1 MNNNCLRSIVVW
13 LLVTGL
19 GYTDFAMA
27 EDKAAQENWEVA
39 AEFEKHKP
47 MTIAV
52 LPMDN
57 LSLEDGV
64 EEALYQQVY
73 QRLASRGYSKV
84 SVNHVSTV
92 MKNLGVTVPGLLGGL
107 SSSQLGRELKADALL
122 FGQIEQSASVHQ
134 ALYDAVVVSCSL
146 RLVDAQTGKTLWH
159 AEQWRTAHRQW
170 ALDPVNMLLNT
181 IGHANASREERIA
194 FLVQEMLKTLPMG
207 PVQLDTGDLLNRAV
221 VIKRAP

>member
-1 MNNNCLRSIVVW
+1 MVS
-13 LLVTGL
+13 GL
-19 GYTDFAMA
+19 GYANFAMA
-27 EDKAAQENWEVA
+27 EDKATQENWEVA
-39 AEFEKHKP
+39 ADFEKHKP

-57 LSLEDGV
+57 LSFEDGV

-73 QRLASRGYSKV
+73 KRLASRGYSKV
-84 SVNHVSTV
+84 LVNHVSTV